1 MASYYSFI
9 LVFLKT
15 GPLKIWVDRE
25 APPYSSVPDGNTSI
39 ERSSWQVNSYS
50 KAGNKIKVAIGI
62 HKSIL
67 LQSTFH

>member
-1 MASYYSFI
+1 M
-9 LVFLKT
+9 
-15 GPLKIWVDRE
+15 WVDRE
-25 APPYSSVPDGNTSI
+25 APPYSTVPDGNTSI

-67 LQSTFH
+67 LQRTFH